1 MSALFVFILHV
12 GTLKVG
18 RRQTP
23 SPFDTIRLLF
33 SPSSLQPF
41 LWYTASAI
49 WFSEVYI
56 WCSADSINLG
66 WIERGNINTP
76 DKLNERPIYLR
87 AVCLILALL
96 QSFLFLHGD
105 LGSLKISIG
114 RHRPD
119 SKSSAM
125 DTHPKV
131 PVKQQLQEN
140 GISVVIY
147 CATVSGATALATPFI
162 YGLFVRQWLWKFHL
176 TFAKLFWNL
185 SRANARPT
193 GFPPSSPTLILRSFG
208 LGLLLMS
215 LWMAITVIFNLLL
228 DQEPLKKG
236 LSLSVG
242 SKDPNG
248 TLLTGLRAKRDVV
261 KTFAFWELAF
271 ISEKQPERRKAIF
284 ADIERPDGPCWAS
297 MQEAALNVVRQIDSR
312 IAVANPTPVTAPP
325 QPQANIEKLPSI
337 VPQIS
342 TEQIILNPPKGSTPR
357 KQAEALIAASAKMIG
372 QSAHPWSPPVDKV
385 KAELYNRAAPT
396 LKAASQWRATLDK
409 SRIGWF
415 FTRTRERKIKTTIL
429 GAPQSES
436 AVIVDAISSV
446 TKMLVASLSE
456 DAYGKVNK
464 GVPDVVKTFT
474 KTINSIETYVQ
485 SLGDGVDAAQVED
498 VLTIHDLLKASLAE
512 LLSAFQM
519 YLSGVGLGVRELNDA
534 KNAAKK
540 LPLVGAAPPAEERP
554 EMEQPQQQ
562 RRQSGERQQRPNG
575 QAAGSRRQTQ
585 PAVQRNERARRP
597 AQARERS
604 QAPEDDEDE
613 IDMPW
618 SMNPR
623 RRLFDTASPPTTQ
636 NWLGNNIYNVDSR
649 QRRGFEVESPS

>member
-1 MSALFVFILHV
+1 M
-12 GTLKVG
+12 
-18 RRQTP
+18 
-23 SPFDTIRLLF
+23 
-33 SPSSLQPF
+33 
-41 LWYTASAI
+41 
-49 WFSEVYI
+49 
-56 WCSADSINLG
+56 
-66 WIERGNINTP
+66 P

-119 SKSSAM
+119 SKSSAQ

-131 PVKQQLQEN
+131 PIKQQLQEN

-147 CATVSGATALATPFI
+147 CATVSGATALAAPFI
-162 YGLFVRQWLWKFHL
+162 YGLFVRQWLWRFHL

-193 GFPPSSPTLILRSFG
+193 GYPPSNPKLILRSFW

-215 LWMAITVIFNLLL
+215 LWMAITVIFHFLL

-236 LSLSVG
+236 LPLSVG

-248 TLLTGLRAKRDVV
+248 TLLTGLRAKRCVV

-312 IAVANPTPVTAPP
+312 IAATNPAPVATPP
-325 QPQANIEKLPSI
+325 QQAKIEKLPSI

-342 TEQIILNPPKGSTPR
+342 TEQIILDSPKGSTPQ
-357 KQAEALIAASAKMIG
+357 KQAQALIAASAKMIG

-385 KAELYNRAAPT
+385 SAELYNRVAPT
-396 LKAASQWRATLDK
+396 VKAASQWRATVDR

-415 FTRTRERKIKTTIL
+415 FTRTRERKIKTTIV
-429 GAPQSES
+429 GAPHCES

-485 SLGDGVDAAQVED
+485 SLGNGVDAAQIED
-498 VLTIHDLLKASLAE
+498 VLIIHDFLKASLAE

-519 YLSGVGLGVRELNDA
+519 YLSDVGLGVRELNDA

-554 EMEQPQQQ
+554 EMEQPQQ
-562 RRQSGERQQRPNG
+562 RRQSGERQQRSNG
-575 QAAGSRRQTQ
+575 QDAGSRRRTQ
-585 PAVQRNERARRP
+585 PAVQRNERPRRP
-597 AQARERS
+597 AQAQERS
-604 QAPEDDEDE
+604 LAQEDDGDE
-613 IDMPW
+613 IEMPW

-623 RRLFDTASPPTTQ
+623 RKLFDTASPPTIQ
-636 NWLGNNIYNVDSR
+636 NWLGNSIYNTDSR
-649 QRRGFEVESPS
+649 QRQGFEVESPS